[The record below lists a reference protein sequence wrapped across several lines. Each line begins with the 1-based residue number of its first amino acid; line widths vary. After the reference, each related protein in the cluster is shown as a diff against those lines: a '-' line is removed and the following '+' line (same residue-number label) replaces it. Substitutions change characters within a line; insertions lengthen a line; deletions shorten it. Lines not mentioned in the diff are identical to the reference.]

1 MPYTFDQAH
10 KAFQNDLI
18 RELGLDQSGLRFLK
32 LRSLSRKATI
42 ERMYQILDRDVPT
55 GKGNALLKAIFDSDI
70 SDSQIDGV
78 INTIYSEDREE
89 RLSTESS
96 LISELYQLDHF
107 DWGGL
112 HQNSLEKTIVDNY
125 VKKIQSYNELNRCIE
140 NQLFN
145 SMKSYVLSS
154 WYNHW
159 TSIIIEDIFKDHPDI
174 LPAVGLIKKVDFFV
188 RGIPYDLKVTYMP
201 EGYVKERRRSEGL
214 RPELT
219 LLKQFARRS
228 DLHIDTNLPD
238 AKLLE
243 NLWKQ
248 VSDYPSEE
256 ATELIDSFTAFRNDL
271 VSELRTSPTN
281 LIKWLYENQGVR
293 RFDASNRL
301 FLVLVDSV
309 DFFASWKLKRAKDLI
324 TQTVSNH
331 FSTHSGEIGHNIS
344 FEWEDE
350 TYETTSDLVLVEKQ

>member
-18 RELGLDQSGLRFLK
+18 RDLGLDTSGLRFLK
-32 LRSLSRKATI
+32 IRSLSRKATI
-42 ERMYQILDRDVPT
+42 ERMYQILGRDVPSE
-55 GKGNALLKAIFDSDI
+55 KGNALLKSIYNSDI
-70 SDSQIDGV
+70 SDSQIDSV
-78 INTIYSEDREE
+78 INTLYLEDRAD

-125 VKKIQSYNELNRCIE
+125 VKKIQSYTELNRCIE
-140 NQLFN
+140 NHLFN

-159 TSIIIEDIFKDHPDI
+159 TSIIIEDIFKDHADI

-201 EGYVKERRRSEGL
+201 EGYVKERRRSDGI

-219 LLKQFARRS
+219 LLKQFARRN

-248 VSDYPSEE
+248 ISDYPTDE
-256 ATELIDSFTAFRNDL
+256 ATELIAGFNSFRNDL
-271 VSELRTSPTN
+271 VSELRERPTQ
-281 LIKWLYENQGVR
+281 LIRWLYENQGVR

-301 FLVLVDSV
+301 FLVLVDRS
-309 DFFASWKLKRAKDLI
+309 DFFSSWKLKRAKDLI
-324 TQTVSNH
+324 TQSVANH
-331 FSTHSGEIGHNIS
+331 FSTHTGEIGHNIC
-344 FEWEDE
+344 FDWEDE
-350 TYETTSDLVLVEKQ
+350 TYETTSDLVFVEKQ